1 MTNGDVKTLYQLLL
15 NETRRRLF
23 EEGVTRIEKCLNMLD
38 EGQIWYRPNEQ
49 SNSIGNLVLHLCG
62 NVRQWIVSGLGNAI
76 DTRQRQQEFEE
87 QGPLSTQILLER
99 LHQVMNEVEKVL
111 IELTPNDLLQTKT
124 IQGFQETGLSVL
136 VHVIEHFSY
145 HVGQI
150 TYITKWLT
158 NESTDYYAD
167 LNLEI
172 KNLAS

>member
-1 MTNGDVKTLYQLLL
+1 MTNGDVKTLHQLLL

>member
-1 MTNGDVKTLYQLLL
+1 MINDDTNTFHQLLL

-23 EEGVTRIEKCLNMLD
+23 EEGVTRIEQCLNMLD

-62 NVRQWIVSGLGNAI
+62 NVRQWIVSGLGNTI

-87 QGPLSTQILLER
+87 QRPLSTQILLER
-99 LHQVMNEVEKVL
+99 LHQVMDEVERVL
-111 IELTPNDLLQTKT
+111 TELTPNDLLQTKT
-124 IQGFQETGLSVL
+124 IQGFRETGLSVL

-158 NESTDYYAD
+158 NQPTNYYGH

-172 KNLAS
+172 KN